1 MVLFHKK
8 NNKKKSTANE
18 LFVTLDIKDMYSL
31 LQKYDALSEIKNRI
45 NDSKFVTSIDKC
57 TFIELAR

>member
-18 LFVTLDIKDMYSL
+18 QFVTLDIKDMYSL